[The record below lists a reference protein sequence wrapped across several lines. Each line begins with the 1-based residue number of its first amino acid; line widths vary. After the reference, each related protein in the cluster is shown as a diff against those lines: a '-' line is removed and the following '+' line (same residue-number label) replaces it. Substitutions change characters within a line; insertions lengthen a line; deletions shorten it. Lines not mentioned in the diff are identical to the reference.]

1 MSNLSGA
8 GFVEFFFTISRF
20 FSFLSWKTLDNL
32 VQNEVDD
39 ITEDMVEELVDL
51 NEPWW
56 DKFLNN
62 NKKNHLEIE
71 QKYIS
76 ETHYS
81 TAVIG

>member
-1 MSNLSGA
+1 M
-8 GFVEFFFTISRF
+8 ISRF

-56 DKFLNN
+56 DKFL
-62 NKKNHLEIE
+62 KSTKNHLEIE
-71 QKYIS
+71 QKYFGNIIQI
-76 ETHYS
+76 TF
-81 TAVIG
+81 